1 MSFTH
6 ICRGYR
12 ATLAGAGPHPLLGL
26 GLVLVAG
33 LLATPAVA
41 QSAAQGAASSAAQ
54 AAAEAIPTQ
63 GTITIELHK
72 GRVIRLPRP
81 AATVFVA
88 DPDIADVQAQSPS
101 IVYLF
106 GKRAGNTSLYAVDEN
121 DKLLLRTN
129 VVVEHDLSSLRQ
141 AIHQLLPSSRVEVAT
156 VDGSIVLSGDVDSP
170 LHAQELREL
179 AERYLGDKETLLNRV
194 RVDAPTQVHLR
205 VRVAEVSRD
214 VLKSFGINLDAFLK
228 TGDFAFGLVNGRAV
242 TSAATAAL
250 SASSGGA
257 SFLRDTAGANSIFGH
272 WQNGNDS
279 VNTAID
285 ALAQEGL
292 INVLAEPNLTALS
305 GETASFLAGGEFPI
319 PIDNGNNGLTIE
331 FKDFGISL
339 AFTPTVLSAD
349 RISLKVRPE
358 VSDLSEKG
366 SITVNGLVIPGLTT
380 RRAETTV
387 ELGSGQSFAIGGLM
401 SSNIQNQIS
410 KYPGLGDLP
419 VLGALFRS
427 QRFQSSETELVIL
440 VTPYLVRPVDDAK
453 AMEAPTDGYRSPTDI
468 ERILEGRLHSARLAP
483 GRGGPIGPEGQ
494 RLAGP
499 VGFVLE

>member
-1 MSFTH
+1 MSFAH
-6 ICRGYR
+6 ICRGR
-12 ATLAGAGPHPLLGL
+12 WAILSSAAPLLGL
-26 GLVLVAG
+26 GLGAVVVAS
-33 LLATPAVA
+33 LLATPASA
-41 QSAAQGAASSAAQ
+41 QSAAPS
-54 AAAEAIPTQ
+54 AAEAISTE
-63 GTITIELHK
+63 GAITIELHK

-106 GKRAGNTSLYAVDEN
+106 GRRAGETSLYAVDEN
-121 DKLLLRTN
+121 DQLLLRTH
-129 VVVEHDLSSLRQ
+129 VVVQHNLSSLRD
-141 AIHQLLPSSRVEVAT
+141 AIQQLLPTSKVEVST
-156 VDGSIVLSGDVDSP
+156 IGGSIVLDGRVDSP
-170 LHAQELREL
+170 LQAQELREL

-214 VLKSFGINLDAFLK
+214 VLKQFGINWQALFES
-228 TGDFAFGLVNGRAV
+228 GDFAFGFVNGRSV
-242 TSAATAAL
+242 TNAA
-250 SASSGGA
+250 GQ
-257 SFLRDTAGANSIFGH
+257 FLREAEGANSLFGSYTS
-272 WQNGNDS
+272 GNDS
-279 VNTAID
+279 VNVALD
-285 ALAQEGL
+285 ALAEEGL
-292 INVLAEPNLTALS
+292 VNVLAEPNLTALS

-331 FKDFGISL
+331 FKEFGISL
-339 AFTPTVLSAD
+339 AFTPTVLTAD

-366 SITVNGLVIPGLTT
+366 SITVNGLVIPGLAT

-401 SSNIQNQIS
+401 SSDIQNRLS
-410 KYPGLGDLP
+410 KFPGLGDLP

-427 QRFQSSETELVIL
+427 TRFQSNETELVIL
-440 VTPYLVRPVDDAK
+440 VTPYLVRPVDDPT
-453 AMEAPTDGYRSPTDI
+453 AMALPTDGYRAPTDI
-468 ERILEGRLHSARLAP
+468 ERILEGRLHGARLQP
-483 GRGGPIGPEGQ
+483 GRGGPVGPEGQ